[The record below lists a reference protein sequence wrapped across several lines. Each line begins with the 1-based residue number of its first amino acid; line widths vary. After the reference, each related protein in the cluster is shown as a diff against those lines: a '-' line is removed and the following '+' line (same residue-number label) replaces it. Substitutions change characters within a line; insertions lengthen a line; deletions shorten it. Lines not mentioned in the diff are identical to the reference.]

1 MYGKDMTVIV
11 SQNDHITKPRAF
23 WETGSTAELFD
34 EVMITIALDSNCVC
48 PFFNFFS
55 ILYPSGCSSSFPK
68 FVNKRL
74 GGTVGS
80 TLQKLSEMKYLSRF
94 GIVKQ
99 EPYDIYGDLPPV
111 FGGWPTCVETSALL
125 GALPVGKNEDDLILS
140 LEECIIRRNCNRCD
154 NGLPIQVVHKGKPVH
169 DEFVLVLQILRAK
182 LILNKT
188 I

>member
-1 MYGKDMTVIV
+1 MTITV

-34 EVMITIALDSNCVC
+34 EVMTTIALDSNCVC

-55 ILYPSGCSSSFPK
+55 ILYPPGCTSSFPK

-74 GGTVGS
+74 GGTAGS
-80 TLQKLSEMKYLSRF
+80 TLQKLSEIKYLSRF
-94 GIVKQ
+94 AIVKR
-99 EPYDIYGDLPPV
+99 EPYDNGDLPPV

-125 GALPVGKNEDDLILS
+125 GALPAGKNENDLILS
-140 LEECIIRRNCNRCD
+140 LEQCISRRNCNRGD
-154 NGLPIQVVHKGKPVH
+154 NRLPIQVVHKGKPVH
-169 DEFVLVLQILRAK
+169 DELVLILQILRAK